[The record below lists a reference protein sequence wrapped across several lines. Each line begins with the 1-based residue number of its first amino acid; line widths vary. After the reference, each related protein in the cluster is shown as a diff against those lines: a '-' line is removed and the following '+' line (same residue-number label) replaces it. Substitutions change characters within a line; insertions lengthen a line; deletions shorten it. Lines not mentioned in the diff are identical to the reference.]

1 MWLGI
6 RREVLCSF
14 VLSLKNSFGKPST
27 AEVGNELDGMYFLRT
42 PLIAGVPLL
51 FPFLS
56 CWTPLR
62 ISTFWLKANSL
73 RKYGTVNILL
83 CGEEERAL
91 GVIILAVHT
100 ILSLYQLRDLL
111 SREPLLCCTDI

>member
-1 MWLGI
+1 M
-6 RREVLCSF
+6 RREVPCSF
-14 VLSLKNSFGKPST
+14 VVSFRNSFGKPST
-27 AEVGNELDGMYFLRT
+27 AEVGNELDGMYFLRA

-51 FPFLS
+51 FSFLS

-111 SREPLLCCTDI
+111 SHELLLCCTDI

>member
-1 MWLGI
+1 MWLGM
-6 RREVLCSF
+6 RREVLSSF
-14 VLSLKNSFGKPST
+14 VVSFRNPLGKPST

-111 SREPLLCCTDI
+111 RQELLLCCTDI

>member
-1 MWLGI
+1 MWLGM

-14 VLSLKNSFGKPST
+14 VVFFRNSCGKPST
-27 AEVGNELDGMYFLRT
+27 AEIGNELDGKYLLRT
-42 PLIAGVPLL
+42 PLIAGVPWL
-51 FPFLS
+51 FPFHS
-56 CWTPLR
+56 CWTLLR

-73 RKYGTVNILL
+73 RKYGTVNIFS

-111 SREPLLCCTDI
+111 DRELSLCCTDI